1 MITPCCG
8 CAASHQRDIRHL
20 LYRFH
25 GRTNILNHAGA
36 DLLSQRSHHSRHGRD
51 GRDCHEARLRAPC
64 CTAAITPGDF
74 FLPACY
80 GVLLWAGWQAIPAFS
95 ETDREVA
102 VLRVGL
108 FLPANFSVLS
118 FAPVAAF
125 ETANFVARERFYDLR
140 LVSES
145 GERIANSLGGTVDT
159 EPMGERPYDTL
170 LVGAASEVVP
180 ATPTTLA
187 FLREAAAS
195 ARRIASIC
203 LGAFSLAE
211 AGLLDG
217 RRATTHWARAQELQ
231 QRFPKIRVEMDRIFI
246 ADGPVWTSAGMA
258 AGIDL
263 ALGLIERDMGQDV
276 AQATA
281 RTMVVYHRRAG
292 GQSQHSAMLELDA
305 KSDRVQMA
313 LAYARQNLREPL
325 TLGKLAEAACLSPRQ
340 FTRVFRAET
349 GQSPAKAIENLR
361 LEAARFMLEQGRL
374 SVEEIARASGFGDR
388 ERMRRSFLRSFG
400 QTPQSIRNASHP
412 LVTI

>member
-1 MITPCCG
+1 
-8 CAASHQRDIRHL
+8 L
-20 LYRFH
+20 VL
-25 GRTNILNHAGA
+25 
-36 DLLSQRSHHSRHGRD
+36 
-51 GRDCHEARLRAPC
+51 
-64 CTAAITPGDF
+64 
-74 FLPACY
+74 ACY
-80 GVLLWAGWQAIPAFS
+80 KVFTFGPDRGRSLPFS
-95 ETDREVA
+95 KPQKEVA

-145 GERIANSLGGTVDT
+145 GKRIANSLGGTVDT
-159 EPMGERPYDTL
+159 EPMGEHSFDTL
-170 LVGAASEVVP
+170 LVGATSEIASP
-180 ATPTTLA
+180 TPRTITL
-187 FLREAAAS
+187 LREAAGNT
-195 ARRIASIC
+195 RRIASIC
-203 LGAFSLAE
+203 LGAFTLAE

-217 RRATTHWARAQELQ
+217 RRATTHWAAAQELQ
-231 QRFPKIRVEMDRIFI
+231 QRFPKVRVEMDRIFI

-263 ALGLIERDMGQDV
+263 ALGLIERDLGQDI
-276 AQATA
+276 ARATA

-325 TLGKLAEAACLSPRQ
+325 TLGELAEAARLSPRQ
-340 FTRVFRAET
+340 FSRVFRAET
-349 GQSPAKAIENLR
+349 GQSPAKAVENLR

-374 SVEEIARASGFGDR
+374 PVEEIARATGFGDR
-388 ERMRRSFLRSFG
+388 ERMRRSFLRTFG
-400 QTPQSIRNASHP
+400 QTPQNIRNASHP
-412 LVTI
+412 LAAF